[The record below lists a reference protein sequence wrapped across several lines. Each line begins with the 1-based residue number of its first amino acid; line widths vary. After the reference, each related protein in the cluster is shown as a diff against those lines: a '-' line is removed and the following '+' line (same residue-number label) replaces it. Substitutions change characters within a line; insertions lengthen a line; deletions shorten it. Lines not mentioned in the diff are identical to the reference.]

1 MVASQNQR
9 HSLYREMG
17 NTNNGSL
24 PAYGAAGEMTAQM
37 NPASFIKHRRVT
49 PLVEQPVSLNGFG
62 LGETLGGTGLILLGM
77 IYVGQD
83 MPGARGALDWT
94 KKKLEQ
100 PKKTTQQLLTGIGI
114 VGLAYRAYMN

>member
-9 HSLYREMG
+9 HSLYRHMG
-17 NTNNGSL
+17 NAHNGSL
-24 PAYGAAGEMTAQM
+24 PAFGAEGEMNAQM
-37 NPASFIKHRRVT
+37 NPASFIKHRKVT
-49 PLVEQPVSLNGFG
+49 SLVTEPAPLAGFG

-114 VGLAYRAYMN
+114 LGLAYRAYMN

>member
-1 MVASQNQR
+1 
-9 HSLYREMG
+9 MG
-17 NTNNGSL
+17 NAHNGSL
-24 PAYGAAGEMTAQM
+24 PAYGAEGEMNAQM
-37 NPASFIKHRRVT
+37 NPRSFIKHRKVT
-49 PLVEQPVSLNGFG
+49 SLVTEPSPLAGFS

-114 VGLAYRAYMN
+114 AGLAYRAYMN

>member
-1 MVASQNQR
+1 
-9 HSLYREMG
+9 
-17 NTNNGSL
+17 
-24 PAYGAAGEMTAQM
+24 MTAQM
-37 NPASFIKHRRVT
+37 NPSSFIKHRKVP
-49 PLVEQPVSLNGFG
+49 PLVKEPVSLNGFN

-100 PKKTTQQLLTGIGI
+100 PRQTTQQLLTGIGI

>member
-9 HSLYREMG
+9 HSLYRYMG
-17 NTNNGSL
+17 NANNGSL

-37 NPASFIKHRRVT
+37 NPSSFIKHRKVT
-49 PLVEQPVSLNGFG
+49 PLVKEPVSLNGFS

-100 PKKTTQQLLTGIGI
+100 PRQTTQQLLTGIGI

>member
-1 MVASQNQR
+1 MMASQNQR
-9 HSLYREMG
+9 HSLYREIG
-17 NTNNGSL
+17 STDNGSL
-24 PAYGAAGEMTAQM
+24 PAYGAAGEMNAQM
-37 NPASFIKHRRVT
+37 NPASFIKHRKVT
-49 PLVEQPVSLNGFG
+49 PLVKEPVSLDGFSF
-62 LGETLGGTGLILLGM
+62 GETLGGTGLILLGM

-100 PKKTTQQLLTGIGI
+100 PRETTMQLLTGIGI

>member
-9 HSLYREMG
+9 HSLYREIG
-17 NTNNGSL
+17 NAHNGSL
-24 PAYGAAGEMTAQM
+24 PAYGAAGEMNAQM
-37 NPASFIKHRRVT
+37 NPASFMKHRKVT
-49 PLVEQPVSLNGFG
+49 PLIKEPVSLDGFG
-62 LGETLGGTGLILLGM
+62 LSETLGGTGLILLGM

-100 PKKTTQQLLTGIGI
+100 PKQTTQQLLTGIGI
-114 VGLAYRAYMN
+114 LGLAYIAYMN